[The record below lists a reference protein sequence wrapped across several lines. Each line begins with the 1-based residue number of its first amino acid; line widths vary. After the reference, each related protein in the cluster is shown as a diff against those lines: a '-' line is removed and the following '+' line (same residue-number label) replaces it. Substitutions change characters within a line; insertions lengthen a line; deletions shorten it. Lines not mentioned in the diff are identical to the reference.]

1 MGDLQVMQFSEIIGQ
16 QEVKQQLAELV
27 QHNRLSH
34 ALLFLGKEGSGSLSL
49 ALAFA
54 QYVVCEKVNRKQ
66 LAVGSHQLGPSLF
79 GEPGPEKLP
88 TQYDSCGVCT
98 ACIKAA
104 QLIHPD
110 IHFSYPTVTKKV
122 GEKPIATDFI
132 TEWREF
138 VKLSPYANLYDWIEH
153 IKEKENSQG
162 KITAEECNDIIRKL
176 SLKSFESEYK
186 ILIMW
191 MPEML
196 GTEGNKLLKVIE
208 EPPPNTLFILVT
220 ENEAQV
226 LQTIVSRCQLIK
238 IPALETADIEEALIN
253 RNKTEPAIARQVASV
268 SEGNYHEA
276 LQLVQHTE
284 EDWQGLLREWLNA
297 ILKTGPVAQTKWV
310 EEISRLG
317 REKQKQFLRYFNH
330 LLEQAVH
337 LRVATDS
344 GQMEAANVSDQAEVA
359 KSRSGQTET
368 VRPERDFAERLNKI
382 AGIEQQQAIIEEL
395 DRASYY
401 IERNANGKM
410 LFHALTIKLYHI
422 IQDKIVFLMD

>member
-1 MGDLQVMQFSEIIGQ
+1 MQFSSIIGQ
-16 QEVKQQLAELV
+16 QPIKHHLIDMV

-34 ALLFLGKEGSGSLSL
+34 ALLFLGKEGSGALPL

-54 QYVVCEKVNRKQ
+54 QYITCEKVQGKKSG
-66 LAVGSHQLGPSLF
+66 VGSSQSGPSLF
-79 GEPGPEKLP
+79 GEPELETTNDIPETL
-88 TQYDSCGVCT
+88 TDSCGVCP
-98 ACIKAA
+98 ACQKAQ

-110 IHFSYPTVTKKV
+110 IHFSYPTVTKKA
-122 GEKPIATDFI
+122 GEKPIAADFI
-132 TEWREF
+132 TDWREF
-138 VKLSPYANLYDWIEH
+138 IKLNPYGNLFDWIEL

-162 KITAEECNDIIRKL
+162 KITARECDEIIKKL

-191 MPEML
+191 MPEEL
-196 GTEGNKLLKVIE
+196 DKEGNKLLKIIE
-208 EPPPNTLFILVT
+208 EPPPNTLFILVA
-220 ENEAQV
+220 ENEEQV
-226 LQTIVSRCQLIK
+226 LQTIVSRCQLVK
-238 IPALETADIEEALIN
+238 VPALETRDVEEALIS
-253 RNKTEPAIARQVASV
+253 RNKTDAAIARQVASV
-268 SEGNYHEA
+268 SEGNYREA
-276 LQLVQHTE
+276 LQLVQHAE
-284 EDWQGLLREWLNA
+284 EDWQTLLREWLNA

-330 LLEQAVH
+330 LLEQAIK
-337 LRVATDS
+337 LRVAAPLNLPGGGTLEPESSNKALSILD
-344 GQMEAANVSDQAEVA
+344 AE
-359 KSRSGQTET
+359 K
-368 VRPERDFAERLNKI
+368 DFALRLNKI

-422 IQDKIVFLMD
+422 IQDKVVFLMD

>member
-1 MGDLQVMQFSEIIGQ
+1 MPFDNLFFILERFIFSLLMQFSDSIGQ
-16 QEVKQQLAELV
+16 SAIKQQLAELV

-34 ALLFLGKEGSGSLSL
+34 ALLFLGKEGSGALSL
-49 ALAFA
+49 AIAFA
-54 QYVVCEKVNRKQ
+54 QYVVCEKVNGKNTAIQ
-66 LAVGSHQLGPSLF
+66 AGPSLF
-79 GEPGPEKLP
+79 GDPEPEIKPAGLP
-88 TQYDSCGVCT
+88 NDSCGICS
-98 ACIKAA
+98 ACLKAQ
-104 QLIHPD
+104 QLVHPD
-110 IHFSYPTVTKKV
+110 IHFSYPTVTKKA
-122 GEKPIATDFI
+122 GEKPVATDFI
-132 TEWREF
+132 LEWREF
-138 VKLSPYANLYDWIEH
+138 IKLNPYGNLFEWIEQ

-186 ILIMW
+186 ILVMW

-196 GTEGNKLLKVIE
+196 GTEGNKLLKLIE

-226 LQTIVSRCQLIK
+226 LPTIVSRCQLIK
-238 IPALETADIEEALIN
+238 IPALETREIEEALIS

-276 LQLVQHTE
+276 LQLVQHAE
-284 EDWQGLLREWLNA
+284 EDWQSLLREWLNA

-330 LLEQAVH
+330 LLELAIH
-337 LRVATDS
+337 YRIR
-344 GQMEAANVSDQAEVA
+344 GDQLNIGE
-359 KSRSGQTET
+359 K
-368 VRPERDFAERLNKI
+368 ERDFAERLNKI

-401 IERNANGKM
+401 IERNAHGKM

-422 IQDKIVFLMD
+422 IQDKVVFT